1 MAGSGWERRA
11 SGARIG
17 FTVAVGLRISV
28 RCPFIGAWAAAVRA
42 LVDQHG
48 EGIEKVIYVGMA
60 ELTEDEWWL

>member
-1 MAGSGWERRA
+1 
-11 SGARIG
+11 
-17 FTVAVGLRISV
+17 
-28 RCPFIGAWAAAVRA
+28 VRA